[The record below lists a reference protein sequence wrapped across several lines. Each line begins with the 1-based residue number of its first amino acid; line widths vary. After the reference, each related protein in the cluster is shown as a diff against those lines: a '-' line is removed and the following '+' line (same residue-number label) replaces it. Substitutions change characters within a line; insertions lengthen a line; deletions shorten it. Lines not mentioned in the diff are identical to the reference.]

1 MYKMIRY
8 RNIMNQNTNKRG
20 EGDEKMKELMRLQG
34 ICKVFDKGL
43 DELVCLDDINL
54 TILEGEYVCI
64 LGPSGCGKST
74 LLKII
79 GGIEKPTLGS
89 IVMDEEVFEDGIPK
103 SHLKDFGFVF
113 QQHNLLEW
121 RTVQKNLRLNLEIFR
136 LKGSEWEKR
145 VEEMLEIVGLQDYA
159 NIYPHELSGGMKQ
172 RTGIARALVHDP
184 KVLIMD
190 QPFGALDAI
199 TRNMLSY
206 EMLDI
211 WKKTQKTMIMVTNSV
226 EEALLVSSRILV
238 MNKKGEFISKIVN
251 DVPLKARDEKIAYND
266 RYNELRKKLDD
277 IVHEIQE

>member
-1 MYKMIRY
+1 M
-8 RNIMNQNTNKRG
+8 
-20 EGDEKMKELMRLQG
+20 KMKELMRLQG

-54 TILEGEYVCI
+54 TIQEGEYVCI

-136 LKGSEWEKR
+136 LKGSVWEKR

-172 RTGIARALVHDP
+172 RTGIARALVHKPAILLADEP
-184 KVLIMD
+184 T
-190 QPFGALDAI
+190 GNLDKDNSWQVVDLLRMA
-199 TRNMLSY
+199 TKEY
-206 EMLDI
+206 
-211 WKKTQKTMIMVTNSV
+211 KQTVVMVTHDDGIAVQCDRVIRIEDGRIV
-226 EEALLVSSRILV
+226 EDAA
-238 MNKKGEFISKIVN
+238 NAF
-251 DVPLKARDEKIAYND
+251 
-266 RYNELRKKLDD
+266 
-277 IVHEIQE
+277 

>member
-1 MYKMIRY
+1 
-8 RNIMNQNTNKRG
+8 
-20 EGDEKMKELMRLQG
+20 MRLQG

>member
-1 MYKMIRY
+1 MIRY

>member
-1 MYKMIRY
+1 
-8 RNIMNQNTNKRG
+8 
-20 EGDEKMKELMRLQG
+20 MKELMRLQG

-136 LKGSEWEKR
+136 LKGSVWEKR

>member
-1 MYKMIRY
+1 
-8 RNIMNQNTNKRG
+8 
-20 EGDEKMKELMRLQG
+20 MRLQG

-136 LKGSEWEKR
+136 LKGSVWEKR

>member
-1 MYKMIRY
+1 
-8 RNIMNQNTNKRG
+8 
-20 EGDEKMKELMRLQG
+20 MKELMRLQG

-43 DELVCLDDINL
+43 DELVCSV
-54 TILEGEYVCI
+54 YVCI

-136 LKGSEWEKR
+136 LKGSVWEKR

-184 KVLIMD
+184 KVFIMD

-199 TRNMLSY
+199 RRNMLSY

>member
-1 MYKMIRY
+1 
-8 RNIMNQNTNKRG
+8 
-20 EGDEKMKELMRLQG
+20 MKELMRLQG

-184 KVLIMD
+184 KGLIMD

-206 EMLDI
+206 I